1 MTTKSD
7 LLSEKTILSMSNR
20 IFLFENGELEDE
32 EVIELFQDLIETKMI
47 FSLQGSYQRIA
58 QDLIEQGLINEY
70 E

>member
-32 EVIELFQDLIETKMI
+32 EVFELFQDLIETKMI